1 MRIRIIT
8 DSICDVPKE
17 YAERHN
23 IRVMPLTVN
32 FGDESFRDGIDLSLE
47 EFMTKLEKSEVM
59 STTSQVP
66 PGAFLEAYKEEI
78 ALGNK
83 VISIHGSSQLSGTY
97 NSAVMAKE
105 QLAEAGDNIH
115 VIDSMAITLGAG
127 ILVIKAAR
135 LAEDG
140 LDPEAVV
147 KEIEESKQRLKSLF
161 ILDTL
166 KYLHKG
172 GRLSLSASIVGSIL
186 NVKPILTVNDGKMEL
201 YGKARGIKKAI
212 ATVMDTVK
220 ENGWSLDGKVIGLN
234 HIVDPEHMKM
244 LEEELKS
251 EYNIKEIIRGE
262 VGSVVAAHGGPG
274 AVAFYFEA

>member
-1 MRIRIIT
+1 MGIKIIT
-8 DSICDVPKE
+8 DSICDVPGDYVK
-17 YAERHN
+17 RHN

-32 FGDESFRDGIDLSLE
+32 FGDESYKDGIDLTLKEFLE
-47 EFMTKLEKSEVM
+47 KLEKSETLP
-59 STTSQVP
+59 TTSQVP
-66 PGAFLEAYKEEI
+66 PVDFLEIYREEI

-105 QLAEAGDNIH
+105 QIGGEDIH
-115 VIDSMAITLGAG
+115 VIDSAAITLGAG

-135 LAEDG
+135 LAEEG
-140 LDPEAVV
+140 LEAEEIV
-147 KEIEESKQRLKSLF
+147 KEIEAGKSRLKSLF

-186 NVKPILTVNDGKMEL
+186 NIKPILTVKDGKMEL
-201 YGKARGIKKAI
+201 YGKERGIKKAI
-212 ATVMDTVK
+212 ASVMDTVK
-220 ENGWSLDGKVIGLN
+220 ENGWTLDDKVIGIN
-234 HIVDPEHMKM
+234 HIADLEHMQM
-244 LEEELKS
+244 LEEELKR

-262 VGSVVAAHGGPG
+262 VGSVVATHGGPG
-274 AVAFYFEA
+274 AVAFYFEV

>member
-1 MRIRIIT
+1 MGIKIIT

-17 YAERHN
+17 YVERYN

-32 FGDESFRDGIDLSLE
+32 FGDESFRDGIDLTLE
-47 EFMTKLEKSEVM
+47 EFLLKLEKSEVLP
-59 STTSQVP
+59 TTSQVP
-66 PGAFLEAYKEEI
+66 PGDFLEVFREET
-78 ALGNK
+78 ASGNT

-105 QLAEAGDNIH
+105 QIGRDCVH

-127 ILVIKAAR
+127 VLVIKAAR
-135 LAEDG
+135 LAEEG
-140 LDPEAVV
+140 LEPEEIV
-147 KEIEESKQRLKSLF
+147 KEIEASKHRLKSFF

-201 YGKARGIKKAI
+201 YGKSRGIKKAI
-212 ATVMDTVK
+212 TAVMDTVE
-220 ENGWSLDGKVIGLN
+220 ENGWTLDGKVIGIN
-234 HIVDPEHMKM
+234 HIADLEHMEM
-244 LEEELKS
+244 LEEELKKK
-251 EYNIKEIIRGE
+251 YNIKEIIRGE
-262 VGSVVAAHGGPG
+262 VGSVVATHGGPG
-274 AVAFYFEA
+274 AVALYFEI